1 MELRVLRYFLMAAK
15 EENITRAAGRLHITQ
30 PTLSRQLMQL
40 EEELGA
46 TLFHRNS
53 HRIVLT
59 EDGML
64 LKRRAQELL
73 ELSEKTQR
81 EFQSREELSGEIAI
95 GCGETCNMAYLSD
108 LMVSFRE
115 EHPLVQFR
123 IYSATAD
130 EVRDRMENGLLDMGL
145 LMMPVEVQ
153 KYGYISMPYQERWCA
168 LVREDSPLA
177 QLSSAAP
184 ADLAPYPLLL
194 GWREQV
200 MDMLSEWFG
209 AELFSRVT
217 VAARYNL
224 INNAAVMVH
233 SGMGA
238 ALTLDKGFLPH
249 PGLVQVPL
257 SPAIES
263 GAVLA
268 WKKDLPRSR
277 AVEAFIGHT
286 KNDYMEEST

>member
-1 MELRVLRYFLMAAK
+1 MELRVLKYFYTVAR
-15 EENITRAAGRLHITQ
+15 EGNITRAAQLLHVTQ

-46 TLFHRNS
+46 VLFHRRS

-73 ELSEKTQR
+73 ELADRTQK

-115 EHPLVQFR
+115 EHPLVRFR
-123 IYSATAD
+123 VYSASAD
-130 EVRDRMENGLLDMGL
+130 EAKDRMESGLLDLGL
-145 LMMPVEVQ
+145 LMEPVDLSRYHTVPMPCR
-153 KYGYISMPYQERWCA
+153 ERWCA
-168 LVREDSPLA
+168 LVREDCPLA
-177 QLSSAAP
+177 ALPSVTP
-184 ADLAPYPLLL
+184 EDLAPYPLLL
-194 GWREQV
+194 SWREQV
-200 MDMLSEWFG
+200 LDMLGRWLGE
-209 AELFSRVT
+209 ELFHRVT

-238 ALTLDKGFLPH
+238 ALTLDRGFAPH
-249 PGLVQVPL
+249 PGLRNVPL
-257 SPAIES
+257 SPALES

-268 WKKDLPRSR
+268 WKQGQTRSR
-277 AVEAFIGHT
+277 TVEQFIWHI
-286 KNDYMEEST
+286 KSARL